1 MSTFS
6 KNSAAAR
13 GMALELLVEQLRR
26 LGTERRSDHRRL
38 AADSVLVF
46 GCSVVLGRS
55 VLWTGDLDV
64 TEAEP
69 NLVCLCDCLGEG
81 LALHEPPALGQC
93 PEAPLITISPV
104 GRVRFDERV
113 VRRGEDG
120 RLVRVGVRPEPH
132 PPNKLA
138 AWVFRQHKVWVDTNG
153 TEYEIESMP
162 RDHARCVLRFCDR
175 RAERI
180 RETCFVDAYGEAL
193 ELSRLLGPC
202 PDARELPAEIVDA
215 AWPTAAALQVGIT
228 LDGPDVEF
236 DEDEE
241 EDELENRGEDELES
255 GRADSSSDDEPE
267 GDTGKAR

>member
-13 GMALELLVEQLRR
+13 GMALELLGEQLRR

-46 GCSVVLGRS
+46 GCSVVLGARS

-93 PEAPLITISPV
+93 PEAPLITISPG

-120 RLVRVGVRPEPH
+120 RLVRVGVRPERH

-138 AWVFRQHKVWVDTNG
+138 AWVFRQHKVWVDANG

-162 RDHARCVLRFCDR
+162 RDHARCVLRFCER

-180 RETCFVDAYGEAL
+180 REICFVDAYGEAL

-202 PDARELPAEIVDA
+202 PDARKHAIEALGFLIVDPGELLEQLPVVRALKERLSVSQWVLRELA
-215 AWPTAAALQVGIT
+215 ASPE
-228 LDGPDVEF
+228 P
-236 DEDEE
+236 
-241 EDELENRGEDELES
+241 GE
-255 GRADSSSDDEPE
+255 P
-267 GDTGKAR
+267 